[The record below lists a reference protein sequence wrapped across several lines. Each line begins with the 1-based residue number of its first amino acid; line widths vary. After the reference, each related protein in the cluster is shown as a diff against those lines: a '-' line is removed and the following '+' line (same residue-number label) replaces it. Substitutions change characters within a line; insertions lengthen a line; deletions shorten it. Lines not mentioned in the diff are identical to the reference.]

1 MSQQSNE
8 GYEAKDAT
16 FKPVFF
22 GMIIIFTLTALG
34 LFVSAIFYLGLE
46 KSWVKSQ
53 DASSE
58 NAVHN
63 PLIVPSPQ
71 LEAVPA
77 KDYQEFKIEQERALN
92 SYGWINPA
100 QKKIHIPI
108 DVAMKNALKKGFMV
122 REKKDSEIVT
132 MDVPLESGG
141 MKKGLG

>member
-1 MSQQSNE
+1 MSQQSNQ

-53 DASSE
+53 NSLSR
-58 NAVHN
+58 NAVHEQSII
-63 PLIVPSPQ
+63 PDPQ
-71 LEAVPA
+71 LETVPA
-77 KDYQEFKIEQERALN
+77 KDYQVFKIEQERVLN
-92 SYGWINPA
+92 SYGWVHPVK
-100 QKKIHIPI
+100 KKIHVPI
-108 DVAMKNALKKGFMV
+108 EIAMKNALKKGFVV
-122 REKKDSEIVT
+122 REKKMSDVVEF
-132 MDVPLESGG
+132 DVPLESGG